1 MNSRCTL
8 HTAPH
13 MSLLLVQNSQFT
25 CKTMQLLWLQGT
37 GYATAS
43 SGE

>member
-13 MSLLLVQNSQFT
+13 MSLLFVQNSQFT
-25 CKTMQLLWLQGT
+25 CHTVQLMYGAADVALL
-37 GYATAS
+37 
-43 SGE
+43 